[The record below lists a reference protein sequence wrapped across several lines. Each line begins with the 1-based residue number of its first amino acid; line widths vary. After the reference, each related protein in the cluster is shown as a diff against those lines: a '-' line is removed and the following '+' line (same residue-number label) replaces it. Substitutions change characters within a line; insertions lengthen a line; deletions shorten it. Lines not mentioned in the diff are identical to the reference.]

1 MARVELAPEVGEDFE
16 RILDYQVQHQAANA
30 TEPIVEIMRAI
41 DVLAS
46 NPMIGRLVSNG
57 KRELVIG
64 RKGRGF
70 VALYRYVEEID
81 AVFVLAVRSQ
91 REAGYPHLA
100 GVP

>member
-16 RILDYQVQHQAANA
+16 RILDFQVQNDAANA
-30 TEPIVEIMRAI
+30 AEPIVEIMRAI
-41 DVLAS
+41 DVLAY

-91 REAGYPHLA
+91 RRC
-100 GVP
+100 

>member
-1 MARVELAPEVGEDFE
+1 V
-16 RILDYQVQHQAANA
+16 VQHHAANA
-30 TEPIVEIMRAI
+30 IEPIVEIMRAI
-41 DVLAS
+41 DVLAY

-70 VALYRYVEEID
+70 VALYSYVEEID

-91 REAGYPHLA
+91 REAGYPSS
-100 GVP
+100 

>member
-1 MARVELAPEVGEDFE
+1 MARVELAPQVAEDVE
-16 RILDYQVQHQAANA
+16 RILDFQVQHHAADA

-41 DVLAS
+41 DVLAY
-46 NPMIGRLVSNG
+46 NPMIGRPVSNG

-64 RKGRGF
+64 RRGRGF

-91 REAGYPHLA
+91 HEAGYPPL
-100 GVP
+100 

>member
-16 RILDYQVQHQAANA
+16 RILDYQVQHHAANA
-30 TEPIVEIMRAI
+30 AEPIVEIMRAI
-41 DVLAS
+41 DVLAY
-46 NPMIGRLVSNG
+46 NPMIGRPVSNG

-64 RKGRGF
+64 RRGRGF

-91 REAGYPHLA
+91 HEAGYPPL
-100 GVP
+100 

>member
-16 RILDYQVQHQAANA
+16 RILDFQVQNDAANA
-30 TEPIVEIMRAI
+30 AEPIVEIMRAI
-41 DVLAS
+41 DVLAY

-91 REAGYPHLA
+91 REAGFPRL
-100 GVP
+100 